1 MIEGDDLVGR
11 TVERK
16 YAIRGMIGRGGMGM
30 VYEAENLNLGKLV
43 AIKVLSQSAGTNA
56 IALTRFHQEAR
67 TAGAMGHPNVC
78 EVYDIGQLDDGR
90 PYMVME
96 RLTGETL
103 RQMMQRD
110 GALPEDNVALIGA
123 QVFAALSAA
132 HRRGVVHRDVKPENV
147 FLHRP
152 AGDMFVVKVLDF
164 GVAKATRVESRASIA
179 DMDQCPTEAT
189 GLTDSGIVMGTPYY
203 MAPEQATGDRVGA
216 ACDVYAACIV
226 LFEALT
232 GRKPWSG
239 ASHVEVVTNM
249 LTTIAPSVSQF
260 RPHVGAKIDAL
271 IHSGLAR
278 APEERPSAPVMRNEL
293 IALLP
298 DSHAISAQA
307 PLSSHVSISPPSMSP
322 SIKLDERFRQL
333 AAAFGAFSA
342 DFSLAQADGEISIE
356 ESTRLRAELAE
367 LERWCRSMREDL
379 GRAASQCEVTTNVD
393 DAVPT
398 MRKV

>member
-1 MIEGDDLVGR
+1 VIEDDLIGR

-16 YAIRGMIGRGGMGM
+16 YAIRGVIGSGGMGM

-43 AIKVLSQSAGTNA
+43 AIKVLMQSATNA
-56 IALTRFHQEAR
+56 IALSRFHQEAR
-67 TAGAMGHPNVC
+67 TAGSMGHPNVC

-103 RQMMQRD
+103 RRMMQRD
-110 GALPEDNVALIGA
+110 GQLAEDDVALVGA

-152 AGDMFVVKVLDF
+152 AGDTFVVKVLDF
-164 GVAKATRVESRASIA
+164 GVAKAVSRASIS
-179 DMDQCPTEAT
+179 DTEQPS
-189 GLTDSGIVMGTPYY
+189 LTDSGIVMGTPYY
-203 MAPEQATGDRVGA
+203 MAPEQATGDRVDA
-216 ACDVYAACIV
+216 SCDVYAACIV

-232 GRKPWSG
+232 GRKPFEG

-249 LTTIAPSVSQF
+249 LTSIAPHVSAF
-260 RPHVGAKIDAL
+260 RPVGAKIDAL
-271 IHSGLAR
+271 VHSGLSR
-278 APEERPSAPVMRNEL
+278 APEERPSAQVMRNEL

-298 DSHAISAQA
+298 DSRAAAVQA
-307 PLSSHVSISPPSMSP
+307 PLSHVSLAPPPLPPS
-322 SIKLDERFRQL
+322 IRLDERFRRL

-342 DFSLAQADGEISIE
+342 DFSLAQADGEISLD
-356 ESTRLRAELAE
+356 ESARLRAELAE
-367 LERWCRSMREDL
+367 LERWCKSMREDL
-379 GRAASQCEVTTNVD
+379 GRAASQAEVTTNVD

-398 MRKV
+398 MRKPQRA